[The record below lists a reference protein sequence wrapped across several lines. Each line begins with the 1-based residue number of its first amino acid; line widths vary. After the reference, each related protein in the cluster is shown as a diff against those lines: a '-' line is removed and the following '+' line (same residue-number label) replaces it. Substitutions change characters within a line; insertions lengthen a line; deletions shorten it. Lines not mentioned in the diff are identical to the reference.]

1 MPTEQ
6 IQPEGERWN
15 TVFFQRKSGCHANLQ
30 TVRKHMRAKCPSRCT
45 KHGAAFGVRIQA
57 GLRQQ
62 EPPALLTG
70 SSQRFGSLSF
80 SVEKSAKNGHQYTQP
95 CAFGQSDIYQSR
107 TGWISSKSPNEA
119 EISIDT
125 KAAAGLRVL
134 NAAAT
139 NGSSDSFTCPR
150 CTWHEPVVGFA
161 AKCLIQVRFT
171 WAGPREIL
179 LLNSLHGMHVS
190 RGPRC
195 PYTPGRGP

>member
-6 IQPEGERWN
+6 IQPEGELWN
-15 TVFFQRKSGCHANLQ
+15 TMFPSEKKRVSCEPPVQ
-30 TVRKHMRAKCPSRCT
+30 TARKHMRAKCPSRCT
-45 KHGAAFGVRIQA
+45 KHGAAFGFRIQA
-57 GLRQQ
+57 GLRQ

-80 SVEKSAKNGHQYTQP
+80 SVEKSAKNGRGHQYTQP

-134 NAAAT
+134 NAAAMK
-139 NGSSDSFTCPR
+139 GSSDSFTCPR
-150 CTWHEPVVGFA
+150 CTWHEPVVGSA

-171 WAGPREIL
+171 CDAGAVAGWSDL
-179 LLNSLHGMHVS
+179 VKS
-190 RGPRC
+190 C
-195 PYTPGRGP
+195 C